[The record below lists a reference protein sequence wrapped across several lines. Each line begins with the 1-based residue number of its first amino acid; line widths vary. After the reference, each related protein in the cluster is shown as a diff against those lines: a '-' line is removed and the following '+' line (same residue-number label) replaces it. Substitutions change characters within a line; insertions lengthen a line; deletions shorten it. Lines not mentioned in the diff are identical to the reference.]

1 MPIQEHLAEI
11 QANRAEQRKALEQM
25 ESEFKNI
32 KDFAFKLE
40 KLSHNPVWMAMIN
53 EAPARKKAWDSL
65 LAYIQETDF
74 FNKVRTLFGSNANAF
89 ERGGALKDI
98 WRESA
103 ESISLF
109 LLWDLYQ
116 LVRVSFFS

>member
-11 QANRAEQRKALEQM
+11 QANRAEQRKALEQR

-65 LAYIQETDF
+65 LA
-74 FNKVRTLFGSNANAF
+74 
-89 ERGGALKDI
+89 
-98 WRESA
+98 
-103 ESISLF
+103 
-109 LLWDLYQ
+109 
-116 LVRVSFFS
+116 